1 MTTCVVTKNGG
12 SATVVLPSA
21 WRKRNDV
28 SIGDTLEIK
37 ANVDGQITFS
47 KVGNTKT
54 EAIDDLL
61 DFLEELPSVEVIGD
75 ASKESDRRI
84 LAERYA

>member
-21 WRKRNDV
+21 WRKRNNV
-28 SIGDTLEIK
+28 RIGDTLEIK
-37 ANVDGQITFS
+37 SNIDGQITFA
-47 KVGNTKT
+47 KMNDAKA
-54 EAIDDLL
+54 EALDDLL
-61 DFLEELPSVEVIGD
+61 SFLDELPSVKTIGD
-75 ASKESDRRI
+75 ASKESDRKV